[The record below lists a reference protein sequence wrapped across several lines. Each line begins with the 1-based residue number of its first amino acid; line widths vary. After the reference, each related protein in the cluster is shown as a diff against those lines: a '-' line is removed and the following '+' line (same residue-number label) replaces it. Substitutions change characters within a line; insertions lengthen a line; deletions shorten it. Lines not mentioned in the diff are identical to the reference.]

1 MLRAII
7 WDVDGTLAETER
19 DGHRVA
25 FNRAFEEFGLPWHW
39 EEDRYGELLRVPG
52 GRERLLADMAAHPDA
67 MRDDDARVALAASL
81 HKLKNAHYARLVDA
95 GAVQLRPGVRELM
108 DDCARAGVRMGIATT
123 TSRDNLHALLDA
135 SFGAQGRKRFD
146 AIVCA
151 EDAPVKKPDPQ
162 VYLQCLRRLGLT
174 PRETIAIEDSPAGV
188 GAARAAGVPVI
199 VTRSRYFANEP
210 VSGALAVGPGLD
222 RIAGWTP
229 RTGRS
234 GRVTLTQIMAWRESL
249 LKLSA

>member
-1 MLRAII
+1 MLRAIL

-25 FNRAFEEFGLPWHW
+25 FNRAFEEFGMPWYW
-39 EEDRYGELLRVPG
+39 SEDRYGDLLHVSG

-67 MRDDDARVALAASL
+67 LRDDDERLALATTL
-81 HKLKNAHYARLVDA
+81 HRLKNAHYARLVAD

-108 DDCARAGVRMGIATT
+108 DDCRRAGVRMAIATT
-123 TSRDNLHALLDA
+123 TSRENLEALIDTCL
-135 SFGAQGRKRFD
+135 GRDGRARFA

-162 VYLQCLRRLGLT
+162 VYAVCLRRLGISA
-174 PRETIAIEDSPAGV
+174 REAIAIEDSPAG
-188 GAARAAGVPVI
+188 AASARAAGVPVV
-199 VTRSRYFANEP
+199 VTRSRYFAAARIRGE
-210 VSGALAVGPGLD
+210 LAVGPGLD
-222 RIAGWTP
+222 SIAGWTP

-234 GRVTLTQIMAWRESL
+234 GRVTLTQLMAWRESL

>member
-25 FNRAFEEFGLPWHW
+25 FNRAFEEFGMPWHW
-39 EEDRYGELLRVPG
+39 NEERYGELLKVPG

-67 MRDDDARVALAASL
+67 LRDDDERMALATTL
-81 HKLKNAHYARLVDA
+81 HRLKNAHYARLVAD
-95 GAVQLRPGVRELM
+95 GVVQLRPGVRELM
-108 DDCARAGVRMGIATT
+108 DDCARVGVRMAIATT
-123 TSRDNLHALLDA
+123 TSRANVDALLEACLGPD
-135 SFGAQGRKRFD
+135 GRKRFA

-151 EDAPVKKPDPQ
+151 EDAPIKKPDPQ
-162 VYLQCLRRLGLT
+162 VYTLCLRRLGIIG
-174 PRETIAIEDSPAGV
+174 REAIAIEDSPAGV

-199 VTRSRYFANEP
+199 VTRSRYFADARI
-210 VSGALAVGPGLD
+210 SGALAVGPGLES
-222 RIAGWTP
+222 IAGWQP
-229 RTGRS
+229 RTGRA
-234 GRVTLTQIMAWRESL
+234 GRVTLTQLMAWRESL